1 MSDNVKKKLDDDSK
15 KEPNVNNGKNAEK
28 TLKEDEAVGNDK
40 KSDNPVASE
49 DQTKYIT
56 KDEDNVSTMI
66 NGSF

>member
-1 MSDNVKKKLDDDSK
+1 MSDNAKKKLDDDSK

-49 DQTKYIT
+49 DQANYIT
-56 KDEDNVSTMI
+56 KAEDNFCTMV
-66 NGSF
+66 NASF